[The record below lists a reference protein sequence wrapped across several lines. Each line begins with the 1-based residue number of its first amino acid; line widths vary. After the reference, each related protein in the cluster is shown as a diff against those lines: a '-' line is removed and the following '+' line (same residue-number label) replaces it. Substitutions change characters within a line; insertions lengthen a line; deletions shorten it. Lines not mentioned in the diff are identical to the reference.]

1 MFKINSTKWFEFKQ
15 LKSVFKDFV
24 EKYVLFKSSFEQR
37 VKDTLMNL
45 YDVLDGQLLNE
56 LSDIEKRCIIESKD
70 RENDLKFKYYL

>member
-24 EKYVLFKSSFEQR
+24 EKYVISKLSFEQT
-37 VKDTLMNL
+37 VKNTLMNL
-45 YDVLDGQLLNE
+45 YNVLDGQLLNE